1 MVSSEKL
8 VVLSLPPLT
17 LGTKPTPPFWGRL
30 HAVTLKL
37 CPLQASGTCHR
48 YIPVHETQYHTD
60 SLLTSFTTDWTMPH
74 ASAERYFLRHNSDT
88 LSPVAADVPVLP
100 ITLSDERGVALLML
114 HSAVSAST
122 NQDSITADI
131 SINHYEM
138 QYMLV

>member
-1 MVSSEKL
+1 MPSHLNCVHCKHLAHATDIFSS
-8 VVLSLPPLT
+8 SLM
-17 LGTKPTPPFWGRL
+17 
-30 HAVTLKL
+30 H
-37 CPLQASGTCHR
+37 
-48 YIPVHETQYHTD
+48 PVHVTQYHTG
-60 SLLTSFTTDWTMPH
+60 SLLTSFTTDWTMAH

-100 ITLSDERGVALLML
+100 ITLSDEIGVALLML